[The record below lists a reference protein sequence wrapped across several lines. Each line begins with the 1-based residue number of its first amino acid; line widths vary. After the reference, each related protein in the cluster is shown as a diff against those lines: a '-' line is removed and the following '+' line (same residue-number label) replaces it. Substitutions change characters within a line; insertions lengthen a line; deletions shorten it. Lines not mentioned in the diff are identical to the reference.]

1 MKVKINSN
9 KKQVLNELTQEEY
22 DFVEEVLEIP
32 PSELPFSNIFGD
44 KYRILGN
51 FEVVNDKHPLSKII
65 KFLEERGWSLEP
77 HVDKQPLKFT
87 KSYKVV
93 RPSKDLT
100 EIDSTPRTKTI
111 TLTLQKI
118 IKNMVK
124 AFEETLPKMYDQ
136 YQELTDAVR
145 EANNKVSGFS
155 SSGGSD
161 KLDPPRDWSFLAENE
176 ELDALV
182 AARDK
187 LQKRQVPLAVRL
199 SNAVH
204 MYAAPS
210 EAYQPLDRIAKKG
223 SYLSDYILKKAKEY
237 YQITTDEAQ
246 MYKWQEAFSGLY
258 KPAYVIF
265 SRHPVDVYR
274 MSDFTEI
281 TSCHS
286 PPSRKVGERTF
297 DQFNICALAEA
308 YANGMIS
315 YVVTEEEFQKN
326 EMEPTQETLDEYED
340 EELFYDEERG
350 EGVLEPRSRIRIRRG
365 AFTDPDTGNVT
376 PLAVPDQK
384 VYGLDVGGFK
394 EYVRDYIANIQKD
407 DIEKIFP
414 NMVAGV
420 EDGSTILELDNFE
433 RFGGSYEDS
442 GMAVRQNL
450 PLMFASALGLDPVK
464 FVSYGYLKYDKTL
477 ENELRTQT
485 DEEMVGQSLEGA
497 QEEAENIAQNAS
509 MDGRWWWQVSV
520 DEDYEGS
527 VSIDSVAPLVYVRLP
542 EETDVANKFRE
553 VNEVFVDYKDNFSLP
568 YGNDII
574 EPEIIDAFSG
584 GQDPISGY
592 TFRSPFLRI
601 EYPNLQEMARD
612 IGDPF
617 TLENLQGMLEYLEDS
632 SRNGGMSL
640 SLATDPYVED
650 GFDTVATKLLG
661 VRGFIDDSDFYLT
674 QVSDAYSA
682 ERYKEWE
689 EENNSYDYV
698 GAIEILTDVTYT
710 STLAID
716 LSVLQER
723 GGYTPRQAAELLI
736 MLGRDE
742 ALQKF
747 LVTEINK
754 ECQIAAGN
762 EESWNG
768 TVISFTIT
776 GPDSYSSVE
785 EIFEDDP
792 DGEVDD
798 SFDLR
803 MELDQDDVS
812 TKGEKAALAALLEQ
826 YDSDEMAELII
837 AFSKPLKAKM
847 QELFPA
853 QSVNENKRRMKVRM
867 LRGK

>member
-1 MKVKINSN
+1 MKVKINSSN
-9 KKQVLNELTQEEY
+9 KQVLNELTQEEY
-22 DFVEEVLEIP
+22 DFVSEALEIP

-65 KFLEERGWSLEP
+65 KFIEERGWSLEP

-87 KSYKVV
+87 KSYKVI
-93 RPSKDLT
+93 RPTKDMT
-100 EIDSTPRTKTI
+100 EVDTSPRTKTI
-111 TLTLQKI
+111 TLTMQKI
-118 IKNMVK
+118 IQNMVK
-124 AFEETLPKMYDQ
+124 AFGQSLPTMYERYEQ
-136 YQELTDAVR
+136 LTDAVR
-145 EANNKVSGFS
+145 EANNKVSGA
-155 SSGGSD
+155 GGSD
-161 KLDPPRDWSFLAENE
+161 QDIDE
-176 ELDALV
+176 LV
-182 AARDK
+182 AARNK
-187 LQKRQVPLAVRL
+187 LQKQQVPIAVKLRNIV
-199 SNAVH
+199 S
-204 MYAAPS
+204 MYAGPR
-210 EAYQPLDRIAKKG
+210 EAYQPLNNIAKKD
-223 SYLSDYILKKAKEY
+223 SYLSDYLLNKSKEY

-246 MYKWQEAFSGLY
+246 MYKWQESFSGLY

-281 TSCHS
+281 RSCHS
-286 PPSRKVGERTF
+286 PPSKKVGEKTF
-297 DQFNICALAEA
+297 DQYNICALAEA

-326 EMEPTQETLDEYED
+326 DMEPTQETLDEYED
-340 EELFYDEERG
+340 GELFLDRERG
-350 EGVLEPRSRIRIRRG
+350 EGRIVPRSRIRIRRG
-365 AFTDPDTGNVT
+365 AYTDPDTGNVT

-414 NMVAGV
+414 SMVGGM
-420 EDGSTILELDNFE
+420 EDGSTIIELDNFE

-450 PLMFASALGLDPVK
+450 PLMFASALDLDPVK
-464 FVSYGYLKYDKTL
+464 LVSYGYLKYDKTL
-477 ENELRTQT
+477 EKELRTQT
-485 DEEMVGQSLEGA
+485 DEEMVGQDLGQV

-509 MDGRWWWQVSV
+509 MDMRWWWQVSV
-520 DEDYEGS
+520 DEDYDDS
-527 VSIDSVAPLVYVRLP
+527 ISIDSVAPFVYVRLP
-542 EETDVANKFRE
+542 EETDVANNFRE
-553 VNEVFVDYKDNFSLP
+553 VNEVFVDYKDSFSLP

-612 IGDPF
+612 IGEPF
-617 TLENLQGMLEYLEDS
+617 TIVDLQGMLEYLEDS

-650 GFDTVATKLLG
+650 GFDAVAAKILG
-661 VRGFIDDSDFYLT
+661 VRGFIDDSDFYLS
-674 QVSDAYSA
+674 QVSDAYST

-698 GAIEILTDVTYT
+698 GAVEILTDVTYT

-768 TVISFTIT
+768 TAIPFTIT

-803 MELDQDDVS
+803 MELDQNDIS
-812 TKGEKAALAALLEQ
+812 TKSEKAALAALLEQ
-826 YDSDEMAELII
+826 YDQSEMGELIL

-847 QELFPA
+847 QELVPA
-853 QSVNENKRRMKVRM
+853 QAVNENKRRMKVRM